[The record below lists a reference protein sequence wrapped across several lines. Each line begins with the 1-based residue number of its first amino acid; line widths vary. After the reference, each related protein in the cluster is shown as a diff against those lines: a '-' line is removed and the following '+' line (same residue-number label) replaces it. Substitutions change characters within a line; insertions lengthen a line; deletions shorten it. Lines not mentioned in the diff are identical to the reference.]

1 MMQRILIIDDDHHI
15 LLMIKKMLE
24 RAGFEVELASNGNE
38 GLELFKRLQV
48 DLVITDIIMPEKEGL
63 ETIREMKRLR
73 ADLKIIAMSGGGK
86 VSSDNYLNMAKIFG
100 ASRIISKPFSQ
111 KQMVSAVQE
120 LLGEPSDGKLQN
132 GNDLSEDELE
142 QKQGR

>member
-1 MMQRILIIDDDHHI
+1 MQRILIIDDDHHI

-24 RAGFEVELASNGNE
+24 RAGFEVDLASNGDE
-38 GLELFKRLQV
+38 GLELFNKLSF

-73 ADLKIIAMSGGGK
+73 SDLKIIAMSGGGK
-86 VSSDNYLNMAKIFG
+86 VSSDNYLNTAKIFG
-100 ASRIISKPFSQ
+100 ATKILTKPFTQ

-120 LLGEPSDGKLQN
+120 LLGIPSN
-132 GNDLSEDELE
+132 GNSFNGEDLHEDGLE
-142 QKQGR
+142 QEKGS